1 MVAAVPPGEIEP
13 IESEIEDAESSPPE
27 YEISTYPADFTL
39 QVLYQQ
45 WQREQIVIP
54 PFQRQF
60 VWKQPQA
67 SKLIESFLLGLPVPP
82 VYLYT
87 ERKSEKSLVIDG
99 QQRLKSI
106 FYFFEGF
113 FGEEERGRRP
123 VFRLKGL
130 HERSRWYEKS
140 YADLEGVDEASALRL
155 QNSVLRAFVVKQ
167 LDPADDTSVFH
178 IFERLNTGGTPLAG
192 QEVRNCVYYGNF
204 VHFLGETNTDDDWRA
219 IYGPA
224 APDKRLR
231 DQELILRFLA
241 LHERW
246 TDYEKTMKD
255 FLSTFMKEN
264 RDAPPERLAEY
275 GELFRMTA
283 AATREYL
290 GERPFHIRAGL
301 NAAVF
306 DCVSVAIAVGATAGR
321 LPDDLKDRYSALLQ
335 DENFIPLTVSST
347 TNEDVVRKRMEMANS
362 YLLG

>member
-1 MVAAVPPGEIEP
+1 MAPESIEP
-13 IESEIEDAESSPPE
+13 IESEIEDSESSPPE

-45 WQREQIVIP
+45 WEREQIVVP

-87 ERKSEKSLVIDG
+87 ERRSEKSLVIDG

-106 FYFFEGF
+106 FYFFEGY
-113 FGEEERGRRP
+113 FGEELRGRRP
-123 VFRLKGL
+123 IFRLTGL
-130 HERSRWYEKS
+130 NERSRWYQKT
-140 YADLEGVDEASALRL
+140 YADLEAEDEASALRL

-178 IFERLNTGGTPLAG
+178 IFERLNTGGTSLAG
-192 QEVRNCVYYGNF
+192 QEVRNCVYYGAF
-204 VHFLGETNTDDDWRA
+204 SHFLADLNADEDWRA
-219 IYGPA
+219 IYGPKT
-224 APDKRLR
+224 PDKRLR

-246 TDYEKTMKD
+246 TEYEKTMKD
-255 FLSTFMKEN
+255 FLSSFMKAN
-264 RDAPPERLAEY
+264 RNAS
-275 GELFRMTA
+275 GETLDRYRKMFLLTA

-290 GERPFHIRAGL
+290 GERPFHIRQGL

-306 DCVSVAIAVGATAGR
+306 DCVTVAIATGASNGGLQHDLRARYNR
-321 LPDDLKDRYSALLQ
+321 LLR

-347 TNEDVVRKRMEMANS
+347 TNEDVVKRRMEMAIA